1 MILRPGEPLAPL
13 GSDLVELI
21 GRSDRFTALA
31 AQLLDEGLQIIGRT
45 ALEQE
50 VAAGLGISWPVL
62 STRPWCCWPIAP
74 S

>member
-31 AQLLDEGLQIIGRT
+31 AQLLDDGLQTIGRT
-45 ALEQE
+45 AL
-50 VAAGLGISWPVL
+50 
-62 STRPWCCWPIAP
+62 
-74 S
+74 